1 MQLATDNTNHTAVS
15 GHDFSSAPSTPDSRY
30 SQYKIIRR
38 NGSVAAFEPNKIS
51 IAMTKA
57 FIAVSGQSVA
67 SARVREVVARLTDDV
82 VNALIRRQPAGG
94 TFHIEEIQDQVEL
107 ALMRSGEHDVA
118 RSYVLY
124 REDRARKRAKQKEM
138 AVVEAPAS
146 ILNVVEKGRRIP
158 LDTTQLLTLIESS
171 CAGLGEAVNATLIL
185 KATLK
190 DLYDGVPVEEVRKS
204 AILSARALIEKEPA
218 YSYVTARLLLH
229 TIRFEV
235 LGEEVI
241 QQAMADR
248 YADYFPDFIKKGINA
263 ELLDERLAQFDLPRL
278 AKALDADRDLKFGY
292 LGLQTLYDR
301 YFLHIQDRRIEL
313 PQAFFMR
320 VAMGL
325 ALNEIDREA
334 RAIEFY
340 HVLSNFDFMSST
352 PTLFNSGTRRSQ
364 LSSCY
369 LTTVA
374 DNLDGIYEAIKENA
388 LLAKYAGGLGNDW
401 TPVRA
406 MGSHIKGT
414 NGKSQGVVPFLKVVS
429 DTAVAVNQGG
439 KRKGAVCSYLESWH
453 LDIEEFLELRKN
465 TGDDRRRTHDMN
477 TANWVPDLFMK
488 RVMEGGEWTLFSPS
502 DVPDLHEKFGKQFEQ
517 AYLAYEEKAA
527 RGELDLHKKIP
538 AQQLWRKMLSM
549 LFETGHPWITFKD
562 PCNIRSPQNHV
573 GVIHSSN
580 LCTEITLNTNDH
592 EIAVCNLGSVN
603 LAAHIND
610 GELDAGKLKRTIST
624 AMRMLD
630 NVIDINFYAVAK
642 ARNSNLKHR
651 PVGLGI
657 MGFQDSLHRLRIPY
671 ASKEA
676 VEFADHAMEAVA
688 YHAYWSSTEMA
699 EERGCYA
706 SYRGSLWDRGILPQ
720 DTLDLLRE
728 ERGGYVEIDMSA
740 TLEWDALRERI
751 KKHGMRNSNCLAI
764 APTATISN
772 IIGVSASIEPTF
784 QNLYV
789 KSNLSGE
796 FTMAGECL
804 VNDLKKLGL
813 WDEVMI
819 SDLKYFD
826 GALSKID
833 RVPADIRRLYA
844 TAFEIDPQ
852 WLIEA
857 AARRQKWIDQA
868 QSLNIYMG
876 GVSGKKLDET
886 YKLAW
891 LRGLKT
897 TYYLR
902 SLGATSAEKS
912 TVKTSVLNAV
922 PAEGDMMAM
931 SAVVSATDLK
941 YCSIDDAECESCQ

>member
-325 ALNEIDREA
+325 ALNEIDRET

-502 DVPDLHEKFGKQFEQ
+502 DVPDLHEKFGRQFEQ

-592 EIAVCNLGSVN
+592 EIAVCNLGSIN

-728 ERGGYVEIDMSA
+728 ERGGYVDIDMSA

-868 QSLNIYMG
+868 QSLNIYMA

-931 SAVVSATDLK
+931 SAVVSVTDLK